1 MAAYAA
7 DAAAAVL
14 DAASTGS
21 ASRAAVARALA
32 VLPAHEGLLGRWAA
46 TPTGGVTPR
55 RLAVLVISSGAFR
68 VERVVS
74 VADPLP
80 PSGVLK

>member
-7 DAAAAVL
+7 DAAEAVL
-14 DAASTGS
+14 DATGTAG
-21 ASRAAVARALA
+21 ASRPAVTKALST
-32 VLPAHEGLLGRWAA
+32 LPAHGGLLGRWAA
-46 TPTGGVTPR
+46 TPTGGITPR
-55 RLAVLVISSGAFR
+55 RLAVLVISAGAFH

-80 PSGVLK
+80 SSGDLK